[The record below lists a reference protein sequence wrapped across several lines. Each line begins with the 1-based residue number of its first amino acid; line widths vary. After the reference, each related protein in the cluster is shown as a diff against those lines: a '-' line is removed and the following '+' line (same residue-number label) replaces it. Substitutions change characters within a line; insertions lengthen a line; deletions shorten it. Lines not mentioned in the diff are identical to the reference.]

1 MKRRNILIVEDEMV
15 ISLVLE
21 RMVVRQG
28 HNVIAKVASGEE
40 AVEATKKYKPDL
52 ILMDIR
58 LDGQLDGIEAMKA
71 INNEIPTP
79 VIFVTGNSDEA
90 NKTRAEQVEHL
101 DFLTKPVSYHELS
114 RSVDMAS

>member
-1 MKRRNILIVEDEMV
+1 MKKNILIVEDEMV

-28 HNVIAKVASGEE
+28 HNVLAKVASGEE
-40 AVEATKKYKPDL
+40 AVEAVKKYKPDV

-58 LDGQLDGIEAMKA
+58 LDGQLDGIEAMQT
-71 INNEIPTP
+71 INSENPTP

-90 NKTRAEQVEHL
+90 NRNRANQVDHL
-101 DFLTKPVSYHELS
+101 DFLTKPVNYNDLCKSLD
-114 RSVDMAS
+114 VAS